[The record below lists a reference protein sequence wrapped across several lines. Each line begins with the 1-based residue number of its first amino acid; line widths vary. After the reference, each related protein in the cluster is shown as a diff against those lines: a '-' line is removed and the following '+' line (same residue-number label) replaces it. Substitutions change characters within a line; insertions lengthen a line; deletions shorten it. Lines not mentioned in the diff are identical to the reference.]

1 MSRTTDIC
9 IVGAG
14 PAGAATALKLS
25 YMGIPS
31 ILIDK
36 ATFPRDKICGDAIS
50 GKVTT
55 LLNRL
60 DPEIL
65 KRFNG
70 LPIQS
75 DIWGIRFITPNGK
88 ALDIPFPVKEMEDE
102 KAPGYI
108 SRRIDF
114 DHFLVEEVK
123 KRENIHFY
131 EGVAIENY
139 ERSERGWQLSS
150 KEGELVV
157 DTKLL
162 IVANGAHSAFSRK
175 IAGLPKENKH
185 HAGAIRAYY
194 KNVYGFEKSSFIEL
208 HFLKKLTPGYFWI
221 FPLPNGHANVGLGMR
236 SDFISNR
243 KFNLKK
249 AFFDILESHPE
260 FKERFAEAEL
270 LGTIQGYGL
279 PLGSKTRPISGD
291 HFMLIGDAGH
301 LIDPLTGE
309 GIGNGMYSGFI
320 AAEQAEQCLTQND
333 FSAEILKAYDVRV
346 ARVLGKEMKLSYQ
359 LQQMMRFVPLVNF
372 LSTIFVG
379 NQKFLNVLT
388 RMYTDFNLREQ
399 LVKPWF
405 WLKMWFGKEG
415 TEIRSE
421 KSEVRKNT

>member
-1 MSRTTDIC
+1 MKHTSEIC

-25 YMGIPS
+25 YMNIPC

-36 ATFPRDKICGDAIS
+36 AIFPRDKVCGDAIS

-55 LLNRL
+55 LFNRL

-65 KRFNG
+65 NRFNAEPLQTG
-70 LPIQS
+70 
-75 DIWGIRFITPNGK
+75 IWGIRFITPNGK
-88 ALDIPFPVKEMEDE
+88 ALDIPFPVKEETNGR
-102 KAPGYI
+102 APGYI
-108 SRRIDF
+108 SKRMDF
-114 DHFLVEEVK
+114 DNFLITEVK
-123 KRENIHFY
+123 RRENITFY
-131 EGVAIENY
+131 EGVDITSY
-139 ERSERGWQLSS
+139 ERSERGWCVES
-150 KEGELVV
+150 KDGELSV
-157 DTKLL
+157 DAKIL

-175 IAGLPKENKH
+175 VAGLPKENKH

-194 KNVYGFEKSSFIEL
+194 KNVTGFEKQDFIEL
-208 HFLKKLTPGYFWI
+208 HFLKDLTPGYFWI
-221 FPLPNGHANVGLGMR
+221 FPLPNGQANVGLGMR

-260 FKERFAEAEL
+260 FKERFAGAEL
-270 LGTIQGYGL
+270 LGTVEGYGL

-291 HFMLIGDAGH
+291 HYMLIGDAGH

-309 GIGNGMYSGFI
+309 GIGNGIYSGFI
-320 AAEQAEQCLTQND
+320 AAEQAEQCLAQND
-333 FSAEILKAYDVRV
+333 FSASFLKAYDVRV

-359 LQQMMRFVPLVNF
+359 LQQIMRYVPLVNF

-379 NQKFLNVLT
+379 NQKFLKILSS
-388 RMYTDFNLREQ
+388 MYTDFQLREQ

-405 WLKMWFGKEG
+405 WFKMWFGTK
-415 TEIRSE
+415 R
-421 KSEVRKNT
+421 